1 MIGGKK
7 TTAQRIVYSAL
18 DEIEVQA
25 GRPGI
30 DVLRQALRNATPTLE
45 VRSRRVGGA
54 TYQVPREVRI
64 ERQQALAMRWIVEAA
79 RGRGGRPMAQR
90 LAQELMEASNGSG
103 DAVRRREDIHRTRQQ
118 DRLNVSR
125 ANRVRHR
132 LVFSLVDGRRIYRIG
147 HRRIRRVLLEQ
158 AISLDNRL

>member
-1 MIGGKK
+1 MRRRKAQRRDVVPDPRFGGQDVARFINRVMIGGKK
-7 TTAQRIVYSAL
+7 TTAQRIVYTAL
-18 DEIEVQA
+18 DEIEIQA

-103 DAVRRREDIHRTRQQ
+103 DAVRRREDVHRMAE
-118 DRLNVSR
+118 
-125 ANRVRHR
+125 ANRAFAH
-132 LVFSLVDGRRIYRIG
+132 YRW
-147 HRRIRRVLLEQ
+147 
-158 AISLDNRL
+158 

>member
-7 TTAQRIVYSAL
+7 TTAQRIVYTAL

-54 TYQVPREVRI
+54 TYQVPREVRV
-64 ERQQALAMRWIVEAA
+64 ERQQALAMRWIV
-79 RGRGGRPMAQR
+79 
-90 LAQELMEASNGSG
+90 
-103 DAVRRREDIHRTRQQ
+103 
-118 DRLNVSR
+118 
-125 ANRVRHR
+125 
-132 LVFSLVDGRRIYRIG
+132 
-147 HRRIRRVLLEQ
+147 
-158 AISLDNRL
+158 